1 MPLDALAPLIGTW
14 ELQARFPGLEDNPPA
29 AKAVFE
35 WVLHDR
41 FVLQRTTV
49 DLPQAPDTL
58 SVIAPNADGETFTQH
73 YFDSRGVVRRY
84 AMTLADD
91 VWTLTRDRPDDT
103 PLDFAQR
110 YVGRLDPGG
119 AAIRGAWEIAHDKVT
134 FAKDFDLDYVR
145 VA

>member
-1 MPLDALAPLIGTW
+1 MLNALAPLIGTW
-14 ELQARFPGLEDNPPA
+14 ELEARFPQLEGDPPA
-29 AKAVFE
+29 ATAVFE
-35 WVLHDR
+35 WALDGR
-41 FVLQRTTV
+41 FVVQRTTV

-58 SVIAPNADGETFTQH
+58 SVIALNADGATFTQH

-84 AMTLADD
+84 AMTLADG

-110 YVGRLDPGG
+110 YVGRFDPDG

-134 FAKDFDLDYVR
+134 FEKDFDLDYVR
-145 VA
+145 VS